1 MPLTNVIPYSFN
13 GITEYP
19 QSPQQ
24 PATPGQI
31 HGVYITLHPD
41 HLDVTLAKI
50 TGWFSGRE
58 EIDLVCTG
66 LSDKVGLGYIILEWI
81 ECAIDQLF
89 LALLR
94 DEELI
99 ADYTTYIHELED

>member
-1 MPLTNVIPYSFN
+1 MTNIVPYAFN

-19 QSPQQ
+19 RAQQ
-24 PATPGQI
+24 PATPGEV

-41 HLDVTLAKI
+41 HREVTLAKI
-50 TGWFSGRE
+50 TGWFAGRE
-58 EIDLVCTG
+58 EIILVDTG
-66 LSDKVGLGYIILEWI
+66 TSDKVGLGYILLEWD
-81 ECAIDQLF
+81 ECAIDTLF